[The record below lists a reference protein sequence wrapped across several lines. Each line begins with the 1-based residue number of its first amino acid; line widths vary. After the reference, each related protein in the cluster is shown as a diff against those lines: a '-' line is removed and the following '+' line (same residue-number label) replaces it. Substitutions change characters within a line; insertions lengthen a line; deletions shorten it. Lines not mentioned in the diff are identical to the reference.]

1 MMGGD
6 ISVSSQLGVG
16 TTFKVVLPLQNA
28 EPPEFASQPA
38 VLGDRRLRV
47 LAAEDHPINL
57 KFMSILLEKMGHE
70 AAFCENGREALELV
84 RTQPFDV
91 VLMDLH
97 MPEMDGLSATRA
109 IRELDGPAS
118 QVKIILVT
126 ADVVNDTREK
136 ALIAGI
142 DAFAAKPLQIE
153 DLRRALK
160 HCGLMSSM
168 SDESAPPSAPGQFQM
183 SAYEAPVDLPVQR
196 DLQPMN
202 YVDGPVFREIVDMM
216 PDDTLSDLLHE
227 LFNEPHGAVHGL
239 LDALAAGDRHAIGQ
253 AAHKLKGTSMLLGLK
268 AIVKTTAALEHKAR
282 QTQDPIPP
290 GTADDLNF
298 DIFQTRQ
305 ALDAL
310 GMPVTR
316 KADQDS
322 AAIAKMG

>member
-1 MMGGD
+1 
-6 ISVSSQLGVG
+6 
-16 TTFKVVLPLQNA
+16 LPALTPL
-28 EPPEFASQPA
+28 PP
-38 VLGDRRLRV
+38 R
-47 LAAEDHPINL
+47 
-57 KFMSILLEKMGHE
+57 
-70 AAFCENGREALELV
+70 
-84 RTQPFDV
+84 
-91 VLMDLH
+91 
-97 MPEMDGLSATRA
+97 
-109 IRELDGPAS
+109 
-118 QVKIILVT
+118 
-126 ADVVNDTREK
+126 
-136 ALIAGI
+136 
-142 DAFAAKPLQIE
+142 PLQIE